1 MNWDRI
7 EGTWKQVTGKAKEEW
22 GKLTD
27 DDLDVIAGRRGQLA
41 GKLQERCSGAWA
53 TSSSNSMI
61 APSRRGQPMKL
72 TASRAMP
79 RCRSRCRS
87 DLDRACDQVQDVGL
101 TVAEAK
107 VILGQ
112 IQQTLVREATR
123 ALSGQA
129 QGLPALWAAW
139 NDQGLSPSSLSNG
152 LWGRPPAQRADFAV
166 DARKPQEPRSVR

>member
-79 RCRSRCRS
+79 LTVPIRSSTVPVIRCRT
-87 DLDRACDQVQDVGL
+87 LDSQWQ
-101 TVAEAK
+101 K
-107 VILGQ
+107 
-112 IQQTLVREATR
+112 
-123 ALSGQA
+123 
-129 QGLPALWAAW
+129 
-139 NDQGLSPSSLSNG
+139 
-152 LWGRPPAQRADFAV
+152 QR
-166 DARKPQEPRSVR
+166 